1 MSFLNQCPCPNYST
15 IIVSQNQIK
24 SKFKMSDLNPS
35 ELSTVTPKKRTW
47 VPNVRYFNDEYRT
60 SRKIQKLVNL
70 PRSKDCDQGKT
81 VTCSWLPSQNYPD
94 YLILKIATQSFSLET
109 RQIRNP
115 VARFTPFSMDSQ
127 V

>member
-1 MSFLNQCPCPNYST
+1 
-15 IIVSQNQIK
+15 
-24 SKFKMSDLNPS
+24 MSDLKPS

-94 YLILKIATQSFSLET
+94 YLILTIATQSFSPGT
-109 RQIRNP
+109 RQNLKPSGEIHPNFYG
-115 VARFTPFSMDSQ
+115 FTSLELCYLGL
-127 V
+127 

>member
-1 MSFLNQCPCPNYST
+1 
-15 IIVSQNQIK
+15 
-24 SKFKMSDLNPS
+24 MSDLKPS

-115 VARFTPFSMDSQ
+115 VVRFTPIFMDSQ
-127 V
+127 VKSSAILVFDLGNQRGISAKQ